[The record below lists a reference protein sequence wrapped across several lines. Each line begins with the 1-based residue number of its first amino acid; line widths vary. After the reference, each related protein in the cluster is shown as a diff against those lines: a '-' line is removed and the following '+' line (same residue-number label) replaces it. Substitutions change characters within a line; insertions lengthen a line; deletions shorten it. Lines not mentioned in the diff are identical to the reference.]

1 MALSYEPLNI
11 TTDVTNTKTMLHE
24 VIPLTGTI
32 VSGTYGTWPA
42 EGNVKNF
49 SHGMFQSV
57 YDYPY
62 LSSSA
67 NHIFDLTIGYDE
79 SSVLSASTNT
89 QNAKKISL
97 YNQFSQLLLG
107 YNQDTQKVEI
117 FESDLDI
124 SNNDRQMRECVF
136 ISFSRLLT
144 KDQIKKGTFTI
155 QLGSGSTWA
164 APFGEIMTLKDISAS
179 SDGTGVGQAV
189 GGEYG
194 VLYDTTNTG
203 FRHTGSTSTDAVPQ
217 YPAYG
222 VVFYQAGIVA
232 LTASLWD
239 RKYAGN
245 TVPGQDGTASVGPVP
260 GGAAGSWIP
269 FASGAATATGSTAGT
284 GPAYTVYDTFRSAS
298 ISGAADAV
306 RHRIYNIS
314 YNNTT
319 EINST
324 IYLCRMPVNKFNY
337 SSNPTYTKNS
347 KMVVKNVAS
356 DLPVTYV
363 TTIGLY
369 STNNELLATAKLS
382 EPLRK
387 DPTNEIT
394 LRVRL
399 DY

>member
-1 MALSYEPLNI
+1 MAI
-11 TTDVTNTKTMLHE
+11 
-24 VIPLTGTI
+24 
-32 VSGTYGTWPA
+32 
-42 EGNVKNF
+42 
-49 SHGMFQSV
+49 
-57 YDYPY
+57 
-62 LSSSA
+62 
-67 NHIFDLTIGYDE
+67 
-79 SSVLSASTNT
+79 
-89 QNAKKISL
+89 

-107 YNQDTQKVEI
+107 YNQNSGKVEV

-124 SNNDRQMRECVF
+124 SDNDRQMRECVF

-164 APFGEIMTLKDISAS
+164 APFGEIMTLQDLSAS
-179 SDGTGVGQAV
+179 TDGTGVGQAV

-194 VLYDTTNTG
+194 VLYDANVGTYTG
-203 FRHTGSTSTDAVPQ
+203 PWASGSTSRDMSKQA
-217 YPAYG
+217 AYG

-239 RKYAGN
+239 RNAAGYS
-245 TVPGQDGTASVGPVP
+245 VPGQAGSSSVG
-260 GGAAGSWIP
+260 WIP
-269 FASGAATATGSTAGT
+269 FASGAVTATGSTAGT

-324 IYLCRMPVNKFNY
+324 IYFCRMPVNKFNY
-337 SSNPTYTKNS
+337 SSNPTYTAGS
-347 KMVVKNVAS
+347 KMVIKNIAS

-369 STNNELLATAKLS
+369 SANNTLLATAKLS

>member
-1 MALSYEPLNI
+1 MALSYEPINRN
-11 TTDVTNTKTMLHE
+11 TDVTNTKTMLHE

-32 VSGTYGTWPA
+32 VSGTYGTFPN
-42 EGNVKNF
+42 EDNIKNF
-49 SHGMFQSV
+49 THGMFQSI

-62 LSSSA
+62 LSSSS
-67 NHIFDLTIGYDE
+67 NHIFDISLGYDE
-79 SSVLSASTNT
+79 SSPLSSSSAT
-89 QNAKKISL
+89 QNSKKMAI

-107 YNQDTQKVEI
+107 YNQDNGKVEV

-124 SNNDRQMRECVF
+124 TDDSRQMRECIF
-136 ISFSRLLT
+136 ISFSRLLS
-144 KDQIKKGTFTI
+144 KDQIKKGTFSI
-155 QLGSGSTWA
+155 QLGSGSYTGPYDLA
-164 APFGEIMTLKDISAS
+164 STTGRNRGGILTLQDLSAS
-179 SDGTGVGQAV
+179 TDGTGIGQSV

-194 VLYDTTNTG
+194 VLYDA
-203 FRHTGSTSTDAVPQ
+203 TGSITNPINSAS
-217 YPAYG
+217 YG
-222 VVFYQAGIVA
+222 VVFYQAGIVV
-232 LTASLWD
+232 LTASVFD
-239 RKYAGN
+239 QMYAGQ
-245 TVPGQDGTASVGPVP
+245 PGEVVEDGLEIQS
-260 GGAAGSWIP
+260 GS
-269 FASGAATATGSTAGT
+269 AYGLTAT
-284 GPAYTVYDTFRSAS
+284 DTSRNIYETFVSSS
-298 ISGAADAV
+298 ISGACDGV

-324 IYLCRMPVNKFNY
+324 IYFCRMPVNKFNY
-337 SSNPTYTKNS
+337 SSNPTYTSAS
-347 KMVVKNVAS
+347 KMVIKNVAS

-369 STNNELLATAKLS
+369 SANNRLLATAKLS

>member
-1 MALSYEPLNI
+1 MALSYEPINKN
-11 TTDVTNTKTMLHE
+11 TDVTNTKTMLHE

-32 VSGTYGTWPA
+32 VSGTYGTFPN
-42 EGNVKNF
+42 EDNVKNF
-49 SHGMFQSV
+49 THGMFQSV

-62 LSSSA
+62 LSSSS
-67 NHIFDLTIGYDE
+67 NHIFDISIGYDE
-79 SSVLSASTNT
+79 SSPLSSSSST
-89 QNAKKISL
+89 QNSKKMAI

-107 YNQDTQKVEI
+107 YNQNSGKVEV

-124 SNNDRQMRECVF
+124 TDDSRQMRECIF

-144 KDQIKKGTFTI
+144 KDQIKKGSFSI
-155 QLGSGSTWA
+155 QLGSGSWNNAFEQNDNSSTFA
-164 APFGEIMTLKDISAS
+164 QGGIITLQDLSAS
-179 SDGTGVGQAV
+179 TDGTGIGQSV

-194 VLYDTTNTG
+194 VLYDTT
-203 FRHTGSTSTDAVPQ
+203 GSISNHVTSAS
-217 YPAYG
+217 YG
-222 VVFYQAGIVA
+222 VVFYQAGIVV
-232 LTASLWD
+232 LTASIFD
-239 RKYAGN
+239 ARAIG
-245 TVPGQDGTASVGPVP
+245 VGSNRPSNY
-260 GGAAGSWIP
+260 GGLAD
-269 FASGAATATGSTAGT
+269 FASGSSYNTGAMD
-284 GPAYTVYDTFRSAS
+284 VYQTFVSAS

-324 IYLCRMPVNKFNY
+324 IYFCRMPVNKYNY
-337 SSNPTYTKNS
+337 SSNPTYTTGS
-347 KMVVKNVAS
+347 KMVIKNIAS

-369 STNNELLATAKLS
+369 SANNTLLATAKLS

>member
-1 MALSYEPLNI
+1 MALSYEPINVN
-11 TTDVTNTKTMLHE
+11 TDVTTTKTMLHE

-32 VSGTYGTWPA
+32 VSGTYGTWPN
-42 EGNVKNF
+42 EDNIKNF
-49 SHGMFQSV
+49 THGMFQSV

-62 LSSSA
+62 LSSSS
-67 NHIFDLTIGYDE
+67 NHIFDITLGYDE
-79 SSVLSASTNT
+79 SSPLSSSTAT
-89 QNAKKISL
+89 QNAKKIAL

-107 YNQDTQKVEI
+107 YNQTDGQVEI

-124 SNNDRQMRECVF
+124 SDDTNQMKECVF
-136 ISFSRLLT
+136 VSFSRLLT

-155 QLGSGSTWA
+155 QLGSGSWGV
-164 APFGEIMTLKDISAS
+164 PFEKQGDTGGIMTLQDLSAS
-179 SDGTGVGQAV
+179 ADGTGVAQSV
-189 GGEYG
+189 GGEYA
-194 VLYDTTNTG
+194 VLYDTT
-203 FRHTGSTSTDAVPQ
+203 GSVTSGSKG
-217 YPAYG
+217 AYG

-239 RKYAGN
+239 QHTAGH
-245 TVPGQDGTASVGPVP
+245 
-260 GGAAGSWIP
+260 AAGGVPSSLESNGVVD
-269 FASGAATATGSTAGT
+269 FASGASTATGSDAGT
-284 GPAYTVYDTFRSAS
+284 GPSRNVYEAFVSSS
-298 ISGAADAV
+298 ISGTCDAV
-306 RHRIYNIS
+306 RHRIFNLS

-324 IYLCRMPVNKFNY
+324 IYFCRMPVNKFNY
-337 SSNPTYTKNS
+337 SSNPTYTSGS
-347 KMVVKNVAS
+347 KMVIKNVAT
-356 DLPVTYV
+356 DLPVTYI

>member
-1 MALSYEPLNI
+1 MALSYEPINGN
-11 TTDVTNTKTMLHE
+11 TDITNTKTMLHE

-32 VSGTYGTWPA
+32 VSGTYGLWPN
-42 EGNVKNF
+42 EDNIKNF
-49 SHGMFQSV
+49 THGMFQSV

-62 LSSSA
+62 LSSSS
-67 NHIFDLTIGYDE
+67 NHIFDISIGYDE
-79 SSVLSASTNT
+79 SSPLSSSAST
-89 QNAKKISL
+89 QNSKKMAI

-107 YNQDTQKVEI
+107 YNQDNGKVEV

-124 SNNDRQMRECVF
+124 TDDNRQMRECVF
-136 ISFSRLLT
+136 VSFSRLLT

-155 QLGSGSTWA
+155 QVGSASWA
-164 APFGEIMTLKDISAS
+164 DPMATLMTLGDVSAS
-179 SDGTGVGQAV
+179 TDGTGVGQAV

-194 VLYDTTNTG
+194 VLYDTSKAPRFVGTNDNA
-203 FRHTGSTSTDAVPQ
+203 F
-217 YPAYG
+217 G

-239 RKYAGN
+239 KAYAGDPGHQTGSGN
-245 TVPGQDGTASVGPVP
+245 TLS
-260 GGAAGSWIP
+260 
-269 FASGAATATGSTAGT
+269 FASGASTATGSTVAT
-284 GPAYTVYDTFRSAS
+284 GPARNVYEAFASSS
-298 ISGAADAV
+298 ISGTCDAF

-324 IYLCRMPVNKFNY
+324 IYFCRMPVNKFNY
-337 SSNPTYTKNS
+337 SSNPTYTSGS
-347 KMVVKNVAS
+347 KMVIKNIAS

-369 STNNELLATAKLS
+369 SSNNTLLATAKLS

>member
-1 MALSYEPLNI
+1 MALSYEPINRN
-11 TTDVTNTKTMLHE
+11 TDVTNTKTMLHE

-32 VSGTYGTWPA
+32 VSGTYGVWPN
-42 EGNVKNF
+42 EDNVKNF
-49 SHGMFQSV
+49 NHGMFQSV

-62 LSSSA
+62 LSSSS
-67 NHIFDLTIGYDE
+67 NHIFDISLGYDE
-79 SSVLSASTNT
+79 TSPLSSSSAT
-89 QNAKKISL
+89 QNSKKMAI

-107 YNQDTQKVEI
+107 YDQNTGKVEV

-124 SNNDRQMRECVF
+124 SDNNKQMRECIF

-144 KDQIKKGTFTI
+144 KDQIKKGSFTI
-155 QLGSGSTWA
+155 QLGSGSWA
-164 APFGEIMTLKDISAS
+164 KPFEQNDNTKPFNIGGIFTLQDISAS
-179 SDGTGVGQAV
+179 ADGTGVGQSV

-194 VLYDTTNTG
+194 VLYDA
-203 FRHTGSTSTDAVPQ
+203 TGSITPDGGVASAS
-217 YPAYG
+217 YG
-222 VVFYQAGIVA
+222 VVFYQAGVVV
-232 LTASLWD
+232 LTASIFD
-239 RKYAGN
+239 HRAIGVGSNRPSNYGGIADFCSGSNYN
-245 TVPGQDGTASVGPVP
+245 T
-260 GGAAGSWIP
+260 GAMDI
-269 FASGAATATGSTAGT
+269 
-284 GPAYTVYDTFRSAS
+284 YQTFVSAS
-298 ISGAADAV
+298 ISGAADAI

-324 IYLCRMPVNKFNY
+324 IYFCRMPVNKFNY
-337 SSNPTYTKNS
+337 SSNPTYTSGS
-347 KMVVKNVAS
+347 KMVIKNIAS

-369 STNNELLATAKLS
+369 SANNTLLATAKLS

>member
-1 MALSYEPLNI
+1 
-11 TTDVTNTKTMLHE
+11 
-24 VIPLTGTI
+24 
-32 VSGTYGTWPA
+32 
-42 EGNVKNF
+42 
-49 SHGMFQSV
+49 MFQSI

-67 NHIFDLTIGYDE
+67 NHIFDACIGYDE
-79 SSVLSASTNT
+79 SSPLSGAASV
-89 QNAKKISL
+89 QNSKKIAI

-107 YNQDTQKVEI
+107 YNQDDNTVEI

-124 SNNDRQMRECVF
+124 TDDSRQMKECVF
-136 ISFSRLLT
+136 VSFSRLLT

-155 QLGSGSTWA
+155 QIGSGSTWA
-164 APFGEIMTLKDISAS
+164 SPFAETITLQDLSAS
-179 SDGTGVGQAV
+179 TDGTGVGQSV

-194 VLYDTTNTG
+194 VLFDANVGTYAG
-203 FRHTGSTSTDAVPQ
+203 PWASGSGDASKRA
-217 YPAYG
+217 AYG

-239 RKYAGN
+239 RN
-245 TVPGQDGTASVGPVP
+245 
-260 GGAAGSWIP
+260 AAGAPGTISSSAYIP

-284 GPAYTVYDTFRSAS
+284 GPARNVYQSFVSSS
-298 ISGAADAV
+298 ISGTCDAF
-306 RHRIYNIS
+306 RHRIKNIS
-314 YNNTT
+314 FNNTT

-324 IYLCRMPVNKFNY
+324 IYFCRMPVNKFNY
-337 SSNPTYTKNS
+337 SSNPTYTSAS
-347 KMVVKNVAS
+347 KMVVKNVAT

-369 STNNELLATAKLS
+369 SPNNELLATAKLS